1 MVDSLTI
8 DIPKDYIP
16 LTDRRQDGVRYMDL
30 DDQKASNPNPPVQ
43 LIKDALA
50 EIGKLKTVSARRLT
64 SVLVEMAAVSSW
76 FFYRANRLDTKTHKF
91 TFAHEIQLRALEFF
105 HLFLR

>member
-50 EIGKLKTVSARRLT
+50 EIGK
-64 SVLVEMAAVSSW
+64 
-76 FFYRANRLDTKTHKF
+76 
-91 TFAHEIQLRALEFF
+91 
-105 HLFLR
+105 